1 MRSDSISGSF
11 NRRFSLIKNARL
23 FSQGAY
29 LSYIALFHW
38 LQPAPYLASK
48 IVMPL
53 AQMFFFVFLGTFG
66 SETLPAS
73 FFVIGN
79 AMQMAAVSGIY
90 GVTMAIGGDR
100 WEGTLV
106 YLFGTPAPRMSIFL
120 GRASAHILD
129 GILGIIIGFFWGW
142 LLLGLDL
149 GSTNFALLALAVVVT
164 VFSTSGLGLVM
175 GCVGLI
181 TRNVMFVNNTI
192 YFLLL
197 LLSGA
202 NVPLDRLPGWLRGV
216 SRSLPLSR
224 GIEAARLIISG
235 GETGRALTLLAGEAA
250 VGAAYLVV
258 GYLLF
263 SGFEKAAK
271 RRGSL
276 EVA

>member
-1 MRSDSISGSF
+1 MLS
-11 NRRFSLIKNARL
+11 KNLRL
-23 FSQGAY
+23 FAQGAY

-38 LQPAPYLASK
+38 LQPATYLASK
-48 IVMPL
+48 IAMPL

-66 SETLPAS
+66 SQTLSAS

-79 AMQMAAVSGIY
+79 AMQMAAISGIY

-100 WEGTLV
+100 WEGTLA
-106 YLFGTPAPRMSIFL
+106 YLFGTPAPRMSIFF

-129 GILGIIIGFFWGW
+129 GMLSVAIGFLWGR

-149 GSTNFALLALAVVVT
+149 SSTNFALLALTVVVT

-181 TRNVMFVNNTI
+181 TRNVMFVNNTV

-202 NVPLDRLPGWLRGV
+202 NMPIDRLPSWIRAV
-216 SRSLPLSR
+216 SQVLPLSR
-224 GIEAARLIISG
+224 GIEAARLVIAG
-235 GETGRALTLLAGEAA
+235 GANAHALRLIAGEAL
-250 VGAAYLVV
+250 VGISYLVA

-263 SGFEKAAK
+263 TGFEKMAK